1 MERLYAPKIAW
12 LFPHV
17 APPAILRSMKQVT
30 FSANIPVSFFKE
42 GDAYIA
48 YCPILDL
55 STSASTFEK
64 VKGRFS
70 EAVEIFFEELVDMGT
85 LDDVL
90 ANLGW
95 TKIAHHF
102 FGLLAAPSNVQRAI
116 I

>member
-1 MERLYAPKIAW
+1 
-12 LFPHV
+12 
-17 APPAILRSMKQVT
+17 MKQVK

-64 VKGRFS
+64 VKERFS
-70 EAVEIFFEELVDMGT
+70 EVIEVFFEELVDMGT
-85 LDDVL
+85 LDEVL

-95 TKIAHHF
+95 TKIQHHWNPPF
-102 FGLLAAPSNVQRAI
+102 SVGHELQRVTIPLSA
-116 I
+116 

>member
-1 MERLYAPKIAW
+1 
-12 LFPHV
+12 
-17 APPAILRSMKQVT
+17 MKRVT

-55 STSASTFEK
+55 STSAATYEK
-64 VKGRFS
+64 VKERFS
-70 EAVEIFFEELVDMGT
+70 QVVEVFFEELVDMGT

-95 TKIAHHF
+95 TKT
-102 FGLLAAPSNVQRAI
+102 QRHWTPPFSVGHDLHSVTIPLSA
-116 I
+116 

>member
-1 MERLYAPKIAW
+1 
-12 LFPHV
+12 
-17 APPAILRSMKQVT
+17 MKQVK

-64 VKGRFS
+64 VKERFS
-70 EAVEIFFEELVDMGT
+70 EVVEVFFEELVDMGT
-85 LDDVL
+85 LDEVL

-95 TKIAHHF
+95 TKI
-102 FGLLAAPSNVQRAI
+102 QRHWTPPFSVGHDLQRVTIPLSA
-116 I
+116 